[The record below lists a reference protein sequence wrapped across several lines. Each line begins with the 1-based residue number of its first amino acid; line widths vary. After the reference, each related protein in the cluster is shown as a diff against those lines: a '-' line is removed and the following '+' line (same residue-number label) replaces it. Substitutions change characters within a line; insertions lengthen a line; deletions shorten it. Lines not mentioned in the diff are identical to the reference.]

1 MSFPVSSTPLPPRH
15 FWRRCLAYL
24 IDVLLVGMLVGG
36 TLMVVSGVIYG
47 QALPSDISKCHNV
60 AETTE
65 VLDAMKLGPD
75 AKVTAA
81 SCPLS
86 DLLHGER
93 ATIIAFAE
101 VQEAGGWKTHLA
113 FFTRDTS
120 GLHPLDLFMRSI
132 VPNLLT
138 WLALPVA
145 FAVLSANGRR
155 SLGKKAM
162 ALIVKR
168 VDDGFPSFGRAL
180 LREALKL
187 LPAPLLTSI
196 WVINAI
202 QSGNSP
208 FGAIEAVLDRDY
220 GTLIRILEWALGLQ
234 ALLIA
239 WWLGPFLVWRGQT
252 WYDRLAGTK
261 VVRT

>member
-24 IDVLLVGMLVGG
+24 IDILLVGLLVGG
-36 TLMVVSGVIYG
+36 TLTVVSGVIYG
-47 QALPSDISKCHNV
+47 QALPSDVSTCQNL
-60 AETTE
+60 AATAE

-75 AKVTAA
+75 AKVTAV

-101 VQEAGGWKTHLA
+101 VQAAGGWKTHLA
-113 FFTRDTS
+113 FFTRDAS
-120 GLHPLDLFMRSI
+120 GLHPLDLVMRSM
-132 VPNLLT
+132 VPNLIT
-138 WLALPVA
+138 WLTIPLV
-145 FAVLSANGRR
+145 FAVFSANGRR

-162 ALIVKR
+162 GLIVTR
-168 VDDGFPSFGRAL
+168 VEDGFPSFRRAL

-187 LPAPLLTSI
+187 LPAPLLTTI
-196 WVINAI
+196 WMVMSI
-202 QSGNSP
+202 QSGNSL
-208 FGAIEAVLDRDY
+208 FGAIEAVLDKDY
-220 GTLIRILEWALGLQ
+220 ATLMRILAWALGLQ
-234 ALLIA
+234 ALLI
-239 WWLGPFLVWRGQT
+239 VW